1 MTAPLDKE
9 RLRRDIAE
17 VLDEDPADLGD
28 DENLIDRGLD
38 SIRVL
43 MLSARWREDGHDI
56 GFLDLADEP
65 TIAAWASVADNSAGK
80 PANKSAGEAAD
91 KATDIAAGKAAENVN
106 P

>member
-1 MTAPLDKE
+1 MTVPLDKE

-17 VLDEDPADLGD
+17 VLEEDPADLGD

-65 TIAAWASVADNSAGK
+65 TIAAWASLAD
-80 PANKSAGEAAD
+80 KSAGES
-91 KATDIAAGKAAENVN
+91 AGNTSR
-106 P
+106 